1 MAKAKIEI
9 IYDDNDILIINKPAG
24 LSVTSDRTGAGQVI
38 DVLAQQLP
46 AEMVNHLQLVHRLDK
61 QTSGV
66 MILAKTPQAQSE
78 YSGYFARRL
87 VRKIYLAIVTGFPPA
102 ARGRIEARLTQD
114 SKIPGQMRITG
125 KKGKEAL
132 TEWKLL
138 AGFNSAHLLAVQPVT
153 GRTHQIRLH
162 LPSIGLPLA
171 IDPLYGSS
179 RPLLLSDFK
188 QNYNLGK
195 YQEEKPL
202 LDRLSL
208 HAYQLEFIRDADDG
222 SAGRPGQS
230 RRPDYFIAGLDK
242 KFKACIKMLT
252 KHNPIGQNAFI
263 NPDDFNK
270 IINAER
276 LDLSAITEPHKTS
289 DNLR

>member
-9 IYDDNDILIINKPAG
+9 IYDDNDIFIINKPAG
-24 LSVTSDRTGAGQVI
+24 MSVTNDRTGASQLI
-38 DVLAQQLP
+38 DILAQQLP

-102 ARGRIEARLTQD
+102 DRGRIEARLTPD
-114 SKIPGQMRITG
+114 GRIPGQMRITD

-138 AGFNSAHLLAVQPVT
+138 ASFNSTHLLAVLPVT

-171 IDPLYGSS
+171 VDPLYGSS

-208 HAYQLEFIRDADDG
+208 HAYQLEFTGADDD
-222 SAGRPGQS
+222 SASWLQQS
-230 RRPDYFIAGLDK
+230 HPPDYFIAGLDK

-252 KHNPIGQNAFI
+252 KHNPLGKNAFI
-263 NPDDFNK
+263 NPDDFKK
-270 IINAER
+270 IINTER
-276 LDLSAITEPHKTS
+276 LDLSAIT
-289 DNLR
+289 

>member
-9 IYDDNDILIINKPAG
+9 IYDDNDILIINKPTG
-24 LSVTSDRTGAGQVI
+24 LSVTNDRTGAGQLI
-38 DVLAQQLP
+38 DILAQQLP
-46 AEMVNHLQLVHRLDK
+46 AELVGNLQLVHRLDK

-78 YSGYFARRL
+78 YSGYFARKL
-87 VRKIYLAIVTGFPPA
+87 VRKTYLAIVTGFPPA
-102 ARGRIEARLTQD
+102 DRGRIEARLTPD
-114 SKIPGQMRITG
+114 GRMPGQMRITD

-138 AGFNSAHLLAVQPVT
+138 ASFNSTHLLAVLPVT

-208 HAYQLEFIRDADDG
+208 HAYQLEFIRSADD
-222 SAGRPGQS
+222 SASGGKQS
-230 RRPDYFIAGLDK
+230 HRPDYFIAGLDK

-252 KHNPIGQNAFI
+252 KHNPLGPNTFI
-263 NPDDFNK
+263 KPDDFKK
-270 IINAER
+270 IINTER
-276 LDLSAITEPHKTS
+276 LDLSATT
-289 DNLR
+289 